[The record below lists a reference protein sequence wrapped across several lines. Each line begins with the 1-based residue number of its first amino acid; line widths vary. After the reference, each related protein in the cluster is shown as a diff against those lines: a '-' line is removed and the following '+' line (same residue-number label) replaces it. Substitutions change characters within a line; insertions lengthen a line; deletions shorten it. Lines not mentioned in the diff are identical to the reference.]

1 MLTINGLRNFYF
13 LPHFH
18 DMRCKAPRISEII
31 RSRYHRDPF
40 NGDVYIF
47 MSKDRRKVKMIH
59 FENHA
64 YYLHEKSF
72 TDGYRFI
79 RLEFKDNVLVYKIE
93 WKSLVSVLE
102 SPVIKS
108 ICLS

>member
-1 MLTINGLRNFYF
+1 MLTINGLRRFFF

-18 DMRCKAPRISEII
+18 DMRCKAPRVAEII

-47 MSKDRRKVKMIH
+47 MSKRYDKVKMIH
-59 FENHA
+59 YENHA

-72 TDGYRFI
+72 TQGYRFMKVRYEGDKPLYMI
-79 RLEFKDNVLVYKIE
+79 DWKDIIAILENPVVREIKIN
-93 WKSLVSVLE
+93 
-102 SPVIKS
+102 
-108 ICLS
+108 

>member
-1 MLTINGLRNFYF
+1 MVFTFVVVE
-13 LPHFH
+13 H

-47 MSKDRRKVKMIH
+47 MSKDCRKVKMIH

-79 RLEFKDNVLVYKIE
+79 RLEFQDNVLVAHN
-93 WKSLVSVLE
+93 KSENDGAGYILQQTR
-102 SPVIKS
+102 
-108 ICLS
+108 